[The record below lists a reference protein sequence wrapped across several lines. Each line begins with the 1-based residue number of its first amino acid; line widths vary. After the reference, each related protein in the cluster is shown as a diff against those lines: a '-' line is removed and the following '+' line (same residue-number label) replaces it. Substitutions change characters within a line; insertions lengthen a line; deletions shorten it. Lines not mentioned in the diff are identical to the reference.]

1 VKRDWAAL
9 ALAMSFP
16 SILTWIY
23 FVELGARSEE
33 PGLAA
38 RVVFAVGKTVQFSI
52 PLLYCLR
59 YRRDM
64 LGPSAP
70 TRRGLL
76 LGILF
81 GLGVDA
87 GMLALY
93 HFWLW
98 DTQLIEVGR
107 RAILRQ
113 VQKLGLGTPANFLAF
128 TAFVALLHSLL
139 EEYYFRWF
147 IFGLLR
153 RHTRLWVAVAVS
165 SVAFMAHHVILLAVY
180 FPGGAEFVL
189 AVVLFSLC
197 VAVGGAFWAWLYD
210 RSGSLYAPWV
220 SHLLI
225 DAGIMVVGYELVGA
239 YLTR

>member
-1 VKRDWAAL
+1 MRRDWAVL
-9 ALAMSFP
+9 ALAMCFP
-16 SILTWIY
+16 SVLTWIY
-23 FVELGARSEE
+23 FVELGANREE
-33 PGLAA
+33 LGPAA
-38 RVVFAVGKTVQFSI
+38 RVAYAVGKAVQFSI

-59 YRRDM
+59 FRRDM

-81 GLGVDA
+81 GLGVVA

-98 DTQLIEVGR
+98 DTHLIDVGKQ
-107 RAILRQ
+107 AILRQ
-113 VQKLGLGTPANFLAF
+113 VQKLGLGTPGRFLAF
-128 TAFVALLHSLL
+128 TAFVAVLHSLL

-153 RHTRLWVAVAVS
+153 RHTRLWTAVALS

-180 FPGGAEFVL
+180 FPGGGEFAA

-197 VAVGGAFWAWLYD
+197 VAVGGAFWAWLYE
-210 RSGSLYAPWV
+210 RAQSLYAPWV

-225 DAGIMVVGYELVGA
+225 DVGIMVVGYELVGA

>member
-1 VKRDWAAL
+1 VKRDWAVL

-23 FVELGARSEE
+23 FVELGARSAE
-33 PGLAA
+33 PSLAA
-38 RVVFAVGKTVQFSI
+38 RVAFAVGKTVQFSI
-52 PLLYCLR
+52 PLLYCLC
-59 YRRDM
+59 YRRE
-64 LGPSAP
+64 LLRPSAP
-70 TRRGLL
+70 TSRGLL
-76 LGILF
+76 LGIVF
-81 GLGVDA
+81 GLGVVA

-93 HFWLW
+93 HFWLA
-98 DTQLIEVGR
+98 DTELMEVGR

-113 VQKLGLGTPANFLAF
+113 VQKLGLTTPARFLGF
-128 TAFVALLHSLL
+128 TCFVALLHSFL

-153 RHTRLWVAVAVS
+153 LHTRLWVAIGVS

-180 FPGGAEFVL
+180 FPGGGEFVL

-210 RSGSLYAPWV
+210 RAKSLYAPWV

-225 DAGIMVVGYELVGA
+225 DAGIMVVGYDLVGP
-239 YLTR
+239 YLAG